1 MIEKYLKRKGSRYLL
16 VDEFFELSLSQKIAL
31 VDEMVVHDE
40 VTENERDRFF
50 YFPKRSA
57 VNVSDYGDGN
67 SLYNCLVVSILQHS
81 PKDSIRD
88 IPVVG
93 VRVLNKKARQADE
106 REKAAVIVNQ

>member
-1 MIEKYLKRKGSRYLL
+1 MTDTYLKRKGGRYLL
-16 VDEFFELSLSQKIAL
+16 DDSFFELSLSQKIAL
-31 VDEMVVHDE
+31 VDEMVLHDE
-40 VTENERDRFF
+40 NEENDRDKYF
-50 YFPKRSA
+50 YFPTRSY

-93 VRVLNKKARQADE
+93 VRILNKKARLADE
-106 REKAAVIVNQ
+106 AEKAASIAE